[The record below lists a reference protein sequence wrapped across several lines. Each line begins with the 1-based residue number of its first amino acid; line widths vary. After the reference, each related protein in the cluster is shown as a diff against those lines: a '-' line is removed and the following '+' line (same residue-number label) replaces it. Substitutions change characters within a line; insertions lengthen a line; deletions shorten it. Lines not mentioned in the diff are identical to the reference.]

1 MLGGMISFSPDSIV
15 FTRRYRQAVFALLL
29 IVNAMVWVLP
39 SNVAEQFAREQ
50 PVLLGRY
57 SRTHVAWLIGMA
69 ILTPMILFPAFA
81 TSPAMLR
88 RRVFAVFSAAIAA
101 TLALLAINVGLYF
114 VTDYPYVAGDYVYH
128 RPPNARYHSV
138 YEDRPEPGQAYP
150 VIRPGF
156 GRVEC
161 TLTFDANGYRNRAV
175 PDQCDIV
182 TVGDS
187 FTEGSRVTDGDEWP
201 ARLAVLTNQSVYNL
215 GLSGYGLPEY
225 VAAVKA
231 YGLTLKPRI
240 VVCMLYEGND
250 FRSTT
255 TQAQQGVTWLQVLK
269 ASPLLM
275 RLNDALLRGLGP
287 IGSQSAAQRLPML
300 AWQPMALP
308 EGPAARYYAFAPKQ
322 LLELY
327 AEGEEFRGSGAW
339 FASKG
344 LLKELDRACREA
356 GATLVVAYAP
366 SKAHVVFPPA
376 ADRLPGNDVL
386 AFCRLRYNKAL
397 PPADQICRAIA
408 AGLGRRESVIS
419 QWCRQ
424 ESIPFVSLTSALRE
438 ACMGGRP
445 CYYTYDQHWSPIGH
459 EIAAKVISASLNK
472 STLAHVEGR

>member
-1 MLGGMISFSPDSIV
+1 MLGGMISLSPDSIV
-15 FTRRYRQAVFALLL
+15 FTRRYHHTVLALLL
-29 IVNAMVWVLP
+29 IANAIAWILP
-39 SNVAEQFAREQ
+39 SNVVEQFAREQ

-57 SRTHVAWLIGMA
+57 SRTHFAWLIGLA
-69 ILTPMILFPAFA
+69 ALTPMILFPAFSS
-81 TSPAMLR
+81 SPAMLR
-88 RRVFAVFSAAIAA
+88 RRVFAVFSAVIAA
-101 TLALLAINVGLYF
+101 TLALVVFNIGLYF
-114 VTDYPYVAGDYVYH
+114 VTDYPYVAGDHVYH
-128 RPPNARYHSV
+128 RPPNARYRSV

-150 VIRPGF
+150 ITQPGF

-161 TLTFDANGYRNRAV
+161 TLTFDANGYRNRATLET
-175 PDQCDIV
+175 CDIV

-201 ARLAVLTNQSVYNL
+201 ARVAALTNQSVYNL

-225 VAAVKA
+225 VAAVKT
-231 YGLTLKPRI
+231 YGLALKPRT

-255 TQAQQGVTWLQVLK
+255 TQAQRGVTWLQVLK

-275 RLNDALLRGLGP
+275 RLNDALIRGLGP
-287 IGSQSAAQRLPML
+287 IGAQSAAQRLPML

-308 EGPAARYYAFAPKQ
+308 DGPAARYYAFAPKQ

-327 AEGEEFRGSGAW
+327 AGGEEFQGSGAW

-344 LLKELDRACREA
+344 LLKELDRTCREA
-356 GATLVVAYAP
+356 GAALVVAYAP

-376 ADRLPGNDVL
+376 AERLPGNDVL

-408 AGLGRRESVIS
+408 AGLDRREAVIS

-424 ESIPFVSLTSALRE
+424 ESISFVSLTSALRE
-438 ACMGGRP
+438 ACMEGRQ

-459 EIAAKVISASLNK
+459 EVAAKVIGAYLDK
-472 STLAHVEGR
+472 SILVKVDGR